1 MTQALEGIRVL
12 DLAPLLP
19 GSLCTQMLADLGAEV
34 IKIEGPNG
42 GDSLRSAPPLIGTT
56 GSFFHIANRN
66 KKGIRLDLKQQRGR
80 DVFIRMT
87 GKSDVVIENFRP
99 GAMRQMG
106 LGYDDLKKVNDRLVY
121 CSLTGFGQDSPYSQS
136 PAHDINFLGLSGIL
150 DLIGDKGGNPAV
162 PGVQIAGA
170 GGSLHAAIGILTALL
185 RREKT
190 GRGQHIDVALLDG
203 LTPFLGL
210 VMSQYLTDH
219 RLPRRGETLVGGGYA
234 FYNVYETKDG
244 KYITLG
250 NVEKKYWITLCT
262 LIGRP
267 DLVEQQFAPSPRQ
280 DEIIEELRALFRQKT
295 RREWVD
301 LLDSKDTCFAPVN
314 SLEEALQD
322 PHIRGRGLWF
332 KATHPV
338 DGEIP
343 QQAFPI
349 KFSEDQP
356 GWKSPPPLLGEHTL
370 EVLREMEFSEEEIR
384 SLKAQGII

>member
-150 DLIGDKGGNPAV
+150 DLIGDRGGNPAV

-170 GGSLHAAIGILTALL
+170 GGSLHAAIGILAALL

-190 GRGQHIDVALLDG
+190 GTGQHIDVALLDG

>member
-1 MTQALEGIRVL
+1 MTQTLKGIRVL

-42 GDSLRSAPPLIGTT
+42 GDSFRSAPPLVGTT

-66 KKGIRLDLKQQRGR
+66 KKGIQLDLKQPRGR
-80 DVFIRMT
+80 DVFIRMA
-87 GKSDVVIENFRP
+87 GKSDVLIENFRP

-121 CSLTGFGQDSPYSQS
+121 CSLTGFGQDSPYGQS

-150 DLIGDKGGNPAV
+150 DLIGERGGSPAV

-170 GGSLHAAIGILTALL
+170 GGSLHAAIGILVALL

-190 GRGQHIDVALLDG
+190 GKGQHLDVALLDG

-210 VMSQYLTDH
+210 VMSQYLADR

-244 KYITLG
+244 GYITLG
-250 NVEKKYWITLCT
+250 NVEKKYWVTLCT
-262 LIGRP
+262 RIGRP
-267 DLVEQQFAPSPRQ
+267 DLIDQQFAPSPRQ
-280 DEIIEELRALFRQKT
+280 DEIVEELRTLFRQKT
-295 RREWVD
+295 RREWMD
-301 LLDSKDTCFAPVN
+301 LLGSEDTCFAPVN
-314 SLEEALQD
+314 TVEEALRD
-322 PHIRGRGLWF
+322 PHISRRGLWF
-332 KATHPV
+332 KGRHPV

-356 GWKSPPPLLGEHTL
+356 GWKSPPPVLGEHTL
-370 EVLREMEFSEEEIR
+370 EVLREMDFSEEEIR
-384 SLKAQGII
+384 SLKARGII